1 MYCSKCG
8 AKNEDDAKFC
18 GSCGA
23 LMKKP
28 KTVTEVPQ
36 EEPKKKHNT
45 KVIAIILVLILLLGV
60 GIALLFISKDKKEK
74 EFDDQMVVAE
84 KYLEELD
91 YEKAEAAYL
100 AAIDIDPKQEEA
112 YIRLVEIYT
121 EQNETEKLVE
131 ILKQG
136 CEKTDSEVLEQ
147 KLSLYTYVEEVLIPE
162 IGQAETGTYELSY
175 NVVDGEYIRVDHV
188 SDQNGVINSRIKDF
202 DNDGEEE
209 LLVAVLRNETREEE
223 YGAPNYNTVYVQMY
237 EVKDGE
243 VVLAAETEAAR
254 AVLGGSDKEFSGLF
268 LKEHD
273 GDIYICA
280 GAYELA
286 YLLADGSGY
295 MSCVMRYEDEC
306 FVDFAGDRVGAGGSD
321 FSWQEREAYDM
332 ARKMEAIGLPK
343 VAKDIRETWMLRMTF
358 DDKDI
363 DILFRIEGDNVG
375 RVDEYYFI
383 DNLQKRAEALG
394 KLVIEF
400 WIPEPLKA
408 GEEAEES
415 GPRVEAEMIE
425 ELRAHYDKL
434 NAKLESSTA
443 EQRAG
448 SMADMKQASGTI
460 LSAWQDAV
468 DEMLGHLEEY
478 MSDEE
483 WEAFA
488 AEQEKWE
495 TDAESGAQEAAS
507 EFAGGTME
515 SLIWGDYLGD
525 AYKTRT
531 YELIDI
537 LEAL

>member
-1 MYCSKCG
+1 M
-8 AKNEDDAKFC
+8 
-18 GSCGA
+18 
-23 LMKKP
+23 
-28 KTVTEVPQ
+28 
-36 EEPKKKHNT
+36 
-45 KVIAIILVLILLLGV
+45 
-60 GIALLFISKDKKEK
+60 
-74 EFDDQMVVAE
+74 
-84 KYLEELD
+84 
-91 YEKAEAAYL
+91 
-100 AAIDIDPKQEEA
+100 
-112 YIRLVEIYT
+112 
-121 EQNETEKLVE
+121 
-131 ILKQG
+131 
-136 CEKTDSEVLEQ
+136 
-147 KLSLYTYVEEVLIPE
+147 YTYVEEVLIPE
-162 IGQAETGTYELSY
+162 IGQAETGTYELPY
-175 NVVDGEYIRVDHV
+175 TARDEYFAESGCV

-209 LLVAVLRNETREEE
+209 LLVAVLRNENREEA

-237 EVKDGE
+237 EVKGGE
-243 VVLAAETEAAR
+243 VVLAAEAEAAR
-254 AVLGGSDKEFSGLF
+254 GVLGGYDKEFSGLF

-273 GDIYICA
+273 GDIYICS
-280 GAYELA
+280 GAYGLV
-286 YLLADGSGY
+286 YLMADGSSY
-295 MSCVMRYEDEC
+295 MSCVMRYEDES

-332 ARKMEAIGLPK
+332 ARKVEAIGLRK
-343 VAKDIRETWMLRMTF
+343 VAEDVRETWMLRMTF

-375 RVDEYYFI
+375 RADEYYLI
-383 DNLQKRAEALG
+383 DDPQKRAEALG
-394 KLVIEF
+394 KLVVEF

-488 AEQEKWE
+488 AEQEKWAA
-495 TDAESGAQEAAS
+495 DAESGAQEAAS

>member
-1 MYCSKCG
+1 MYCKKCG
-8 AKNEDDAKFC
+8 AKIEDDAKFC
-18 GSCGA
+18 GSCGEPV
-23 LMKKP
+23 KKDN
-28 KTVTEVPQ
+28 
-36 EEPKKKHNT
+36 KK
-45 KVIAIILVLILLLGV
+45 VLAIVLVLILLLGV
-60 GIALLFISKDKKEK
+60 ILAVVFISKDKKAK
-74 EFDDQMVVAE
+74 EFDDQMVTAE
-84 KYLEELD
+84 KYFEELD

-100 AAIDIDPKQEEA
+100 AAIEIDPKQEEA

-121 EQNETEKLVE
+121 EQNEPEKMLE

-136 CEKTDSEVLEQ
+136 CEETDSPVLEQ

-162 IGQAETGTYELSY
+162 IGRAETGTYELGYS
-175 NVVDGEYIRVDHV
+175 VIDGEYIRVDYV
-188 SDQNGVINSRIKDF
+188 SDQSGVINSRIKDF

-223 YGAPNYNTVYVQMY
+223 YGAPNYNTVYAQMY
-237 EVKDGE
+237 EAKDGE
-243 VVLAAETEAAR
+243 VILAAETEVAR

-295 MSCVMRYEDEC
+295 MSCVMRYVDEQ
-306 FVDFAGDRVGAGGSD
+306 FVDFAGDREGAGGSD

-332 ARKMEAIGLPK
+332 ARKVEAIGLKK
-343 VAKDIRETWMLRMTF
+343 VAEDVRETWMLRMTF

-383 DNLQKRAEALG
+383 DDPQKRAEALG

-400 WIPEPLKA
+400 WIPEPLKE

-415 GPRVEAEMIE
+415 GPSVEAEMIE

-448 SMADMKQASGTI
+448 SMAEMKQASGTI

-468 DEMLGHLEEY
+468 GEMHIHLREY
-478 MSDEE
+478 MTDEE
-483 WEAFA
+483 WEAFLV
-488 AEQEKWE
+488 EQEKWE
-495 TDAESGAQEAAS
+495 AESISTAEEAAS

-515 SLIWGDYLGD
+515 SLAYGDVLGD
-525 AYKTRT
+525 LYKSRT
-531 YELIDI
+531 YELIDM
-537 LEAL
+537 LETL